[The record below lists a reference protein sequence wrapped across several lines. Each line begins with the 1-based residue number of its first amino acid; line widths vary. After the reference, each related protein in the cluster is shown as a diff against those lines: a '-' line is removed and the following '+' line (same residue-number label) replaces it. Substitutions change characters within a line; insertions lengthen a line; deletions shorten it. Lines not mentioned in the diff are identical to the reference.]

1 LSAGDDVRQILRA
14 RAAALAAP
22 LPAAQS
28 DDVVELVVF
37 RAGNERYA
45 IEAIEAEEAIEV
57 GDVTPVPGLPP
68 FYLGLIV
75 HAGVVYPLV
84 DVRPLAGAPVEFDL
98 QPAQA
103 LLFLSSERAI
113 AVAAEW
119 VESFVRI
126 DTASIAD
133 GKTSDGIVLLDLQ
146 KLLADVRLV
155 VDHG

>member
-1 LSAGDDVRQILRA
+1 MNGRDDVQQILRA

-22 LPAAQS
+22 LPVAPAA
-28 DDVVELVVF
+28 DVVELVVF

-45 IEAIEAEEAIEV
+45 IEAIEAEEAIEI
-57 GDVTPVPGLPP
+57 GEITPVPWLPP

-84 DVRPLAGAPVEFDL
+84 DVRTLAGAPVEFDL

-103 LLFLSSERAI
+103 LLFLSTERAI

-119 VESFVRI
+119 VESFVRV
-126 DTASIAD
+126 DAASIAD
-133 GKTSDGIVLLDLQ
+133 GKTGDGIVLLDLQ
-146 KLLADVRLV
+146 KLLSDVRLV

>member
-1 LSAGDDVRQILRA
+1 MSAREDVQQILRA
-14 RAAALAAP
+14 RAVALAAP
-22 LPAAQS
+22 LPAGPP
-28 DDVVELVVF
+28 DEVVELVVF

-45 IEAIEAEEAIEV
+45 IEALEAEEAIEV
-57 GDVTPVPGLPP
+57 GDITAVPGLPP

-75 HAGVVYPLV
+75 HAGIVYPLL
-84 DVRPLAGAPVEFDL
+84 DVRPLVGSPVEFDFE
-98 QPAQA
+98 PAQA
-103 LLFLSSERAI
+103 LLFLSKERAI

-119 VESFVRI
+119 VESFVRV
-126 DTASIAD
+126 DTASIAG